1 MRMSDWSSDVCSSD
15 LRRQCR
21 AGVPAAPRRSDDP
34 PVRARESRLA
44 ARRKSAHGGGHDAR
58 GKTFSFAGANDLA
71 RDADRPA
78 LTAHPL
84 RPGGA
89 APILGA
95 MAMAG
100 YGTRSEEQTSE
111 LETLMRISYAVICL
125 KKKNTMDTCEYKK

>member
-58 GKTFSFAGANDLA
+58 GNTFSFAGANDLA

-78 LTAHPL
+78 LTAH
-84 RPGGA
+84 
-89 APILGA
+89 
-95 MAMAG
+95 
-100 YGTRSEEQTSE
+100 RSEEHKLE
-111 LETLMRISYAVICL
+111 LQSLMRITYAVFCL
-125 KKKNTMDTCEYKK
+125 KQTTQIEQSNI

>member
-58 GKTFSFAGANDLA
+58 GNTFSFAGANALA
-71 RDADRPA
+71 RDAGPPA
-78 LTAHPL
+78 L
-84 RPGGA
+84 
-89 APILGA
+89 
-95 MAMAG
+95 
-100 YGTRSEEQTSE
+100 TRSEERRVGKVWAE
-111 LETLMRISYAVICL
+111 RVDIGGRRIL
-125 KKKNTMDTCEYKK
+125 KKKKQNNILTRK